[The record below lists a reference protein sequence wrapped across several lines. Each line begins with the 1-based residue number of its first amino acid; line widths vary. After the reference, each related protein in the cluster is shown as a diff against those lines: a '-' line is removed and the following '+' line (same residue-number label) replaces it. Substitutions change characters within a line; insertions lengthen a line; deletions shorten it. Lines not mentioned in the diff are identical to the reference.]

1 MTFCQTTAFRRKTAC
16 SAIVSD
22 FQYPIALV
30 EPMVYIMVRNL
41 HLPNGER
48 QTWANSIQKKPK
60 RHDCMQRNCCCN
72 EKIAELRNLLTYP
85 WVELKKKAQCFMNSF

>member
-1 MTFCQTTAFRRKTAC
+1 
-16 SAIVSD
+16 
-22 FQYPIALV
+22 
-30 EPMVYIMVRNL
+30 MVRNL

-85 WVELKKKAQCFMNSF
+85 WVELKKKLSVSGIISNRSDKTNFSDNTCCRSIYRSFILSGNLFEMQNI